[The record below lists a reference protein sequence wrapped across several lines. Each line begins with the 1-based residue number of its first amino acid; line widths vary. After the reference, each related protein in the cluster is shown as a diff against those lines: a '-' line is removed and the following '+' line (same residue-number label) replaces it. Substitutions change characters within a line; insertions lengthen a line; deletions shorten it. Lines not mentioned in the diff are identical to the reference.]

1 MYVSRSSPLDFL
13 TYYFEKFTQHQL
25 GQVLLVF
32 WELLTQYLPYLIL
45 SVFISAFLAMFL
57 TPKRLEKMFCFNRL
71 GGIIIAS
78 LLGTI
83 SPLSSY
89 ALIPFA
95 GALTLLGLPIGA
107 VSAFVLSTP
116 LMNPTIFILTWRGL
130 GWKMAVA
137 RVISTVLIGI
147 ISGVL
152 ADFIFANKVVIRE
165 NTALKLPTNKAFWTY
180 VLAMTRYI
188 SKAFLWALSLASI
201 IKVFLKPELV
211 IGFLGV
217 DKPWSIPLAALLGVP
232 FYTCGGATIPIVS
245 AMIDL
250 GMSQSAALAF
260 FIAGPATNLPNISA
274 VAWTFN
280 WYYLVFYL
288 VISLSLAVFSGYFY
302 SLLLVFM

>member
-1 MYVSRSSPLDFL
+1 MYISRSSPLDFL
-13 TYYFEKFTQHQL
+13 AYYLEKLSQHQL
-25 GQVLLVF
+25 GQVLIVF
-32 WELLTQYLPYLIL
+32 GELFIQYLPYLIL
-45 SVFISAFLAMFL
+45 SIFFSAFLAMYL
-57 TPKRLEKMFCFNRL
+57 TPKRLEKMFCFNQL

-95 GALTLLGLPIGA
+95 GALTLLGLPVGA

-130 GWKMAVA
+130 GWEMAVA
-137 RVISTVLIGI
+137 RVISTILIGI

-152 ADFIFANKVVIRE
+152 ANFIFSNKVIIRE
-165 NTALKLPTNKAFWTY
+165 NTSFKLPKNKTFWTY
-180 VLAMTRYI
+180 VLSMTRYI

-211 IGFLGV
+211 ISFLGV
-217 DKPWSIPLAALLGVP
+217 NKPWSIPLAALLGVP
-232 FYTCGGATIPIVS
+232 FYTCGGATIPVVS

-274 VAWTFN
+274 VAWTFT

-288 VISLSLAVFSGYFY
+288 VVSLSLAVLSGYFY
-302 SLLLVFM
+302 SFWLFF